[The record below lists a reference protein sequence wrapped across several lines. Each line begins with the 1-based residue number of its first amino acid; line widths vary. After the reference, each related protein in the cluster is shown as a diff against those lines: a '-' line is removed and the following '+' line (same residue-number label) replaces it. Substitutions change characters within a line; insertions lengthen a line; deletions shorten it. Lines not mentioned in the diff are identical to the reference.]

1 MSNMQSTI
9 DYARTKHMDYL
20 NDLIDFTSIPS
31 ISTLPK
37 NKNDLRRAAEWL
49 SDKLCNLDM
58 DKVEVISTGGNPIV
72 YGEYLKNQ
80 GEPTVLI
87 YGHYDVQPADPIDEW
102 KTPPFE
108 PTVLAENVY
117 GRGVSDMKAQM
128 VALLAALDALQNYG
142 GGVQVNLKFLLEGEE
157 EIGSPHLKDFILA
170 NKKRLSCDFSLNHDA
185 GILAPD
191 LPSIVYSL
199 RGMAYFELW
208 VYGPQSDLHSGFFG
222 GVIHNP
228 AQVIS
233 DLISGMHDSSGRV
246 TLPGF
251 YDKVIP
257 LSNDERETLARIPY
271 DEETHRK
278 QAVSPPAFYGE
289 VGYTNIERIG
299 ARPTLEI
306 NGLLSGFTGMG
317 SKTVIPSKAM
327 AKISMRLVAD
337 QDPLEVGQ
345 QLKAYLEQNAPSTI
359 QWELNLHH
367 YGYPVTMKRE
377 TPYIHAAAG
386 AMKTVF
392 GVYPVFRRDGA
403 TVPVVSLLKKELG
416 VETVMM
422 GFQLPDDGIHGPN
435 EKQHLPTFYRGIESY
450 IHLFNNLVA

>member
-1 MSNMQSTI
+1 MSKSQLALEYAQS
-9 DYARTKHMDYL
+9 KHMDYL
-20 NDLIDFTSIPS
+20 NDLIEFTSIPS
-31 ISTLPK
+31 ISTLPEYK
-37 NKNDLRRAAEWL
+37 KDVWRAAEWL
-49 SDKLCNLDM
+49 AHKLRNLDV
-58 DKVEVISTGGNPIV
+58 DKVEVIPTSGNPIV
-72 YGEYLKNQ
+72 YGEYLKYPE
-80 GEPTVLI
+80 EPTVLI
-87 YGHYDVQPADPIDEW
+87 YGHYDVQPADPLSEW

-108 PTVLAENVY
+108 PMIKSENIY

-128 VALLAALDALQNYG
+128 VALLSALDALQHNG
-142 GGVQVNLKFLLEGEE
+142 GIGVNIKILLEGEE
-157 EIGSPHLKDFILA
+157 EIGSPHLEDFVLV
-170 NKKRLSCDFSLNHDA
+170 NKEHLSSDFSLNHDA

-208 VYGPQSDLHSGFFG
+208 IYGPQSDLHSGFFG

-228 AQVIS
+228 AQVVS

-257 LSNDERETLARIPY
+257 LSDEEREMLARMPY

-278 QAVSPPAFYGE
+278 QAASPPSFYGE
-289 VGYTNIERIG
+289 IGFTNIERIG

-306 NGLLSGFTGMG
+306 NGLLSGFTGEG

-327 AKISMRLVAD
+327 AKISTRLVAD
-337 QDPLEVGQ
+337 QDPLEVRQ
-345 QLKAYLEQNAPSTI
+345 QLKSYMEKNAPPTI

-367 YGYPVTMKRE
+367 YGYPVTMKRD
-377 TPYIHAAAG
+377 TPYINAAAR

-392 GVYPVFRRDGA
+392 GVDPVFRRDGA
-403 TVPVVSLLKKELG
+403 TVPVVSLLKKEIG

-422 GFQLPDDGIHGPN
+422 GFQLPDDAIHGPN
-435 EKQHLPTFYRGIESY
+435 EKQHLPTFYRGIDSY
-450 IHLFNNLVA
+450 IHFFNNLLA